1 VNNLMHWKD
10 LLQSQSRQLLAP
22 ALVITVTLIIGL
34 VARRLIFAALTR
46 WARKTT
52 SQMDDIIVGAIR
64 GPFLIWVL
72 MLSIHLA
79 AQFSAL
85 PDKVNSLIG
94 QILLSLLIVSLTVV
108 GAKIA
113 SEGVRVYGTRVQG
126 ALPVTSMTQNL
137 ARLAV
142 IIVGLLLL
150 LNTLGMTITPLLTA
164 LGVFGL
170 AVSLGLQDT
179 LANFFAGF
187 NVSLSGHVRLGDY
200 IKLDSGE
207 EGYVADIAWRS
218 TTIQSLSNNLIIV
231 PNSKLAQ
238 AIVTNYHLP
247 EKRISLSIPVSV
259 SYDSDPDRIENILV
273 EEAQKGTGVIPGLL
287 AEPEPRARLNPGFGS
302 SSLDFTL
309 ICHVAEFT
317 DQYSVQHELRKRILL
332 RFRREKIEIPFPI
345 RTVYLKGPG
354 SAGVPPA

>member
-1 VNNLMHWKD
+1 MHWKA

-22 ALVITVTLIIGL
+22 VLVIAVTLIIGL

-46 WARKTT
+46 WAKKTT
-52 SQMDDIIVGAIR
+52 SQIDDIIVAAIR

-79 AQFSAL
+79 AQCSSL
-85 PDKVNSLIG
+85 PKDIRDLIG
-94 QILLSLLIVSLTVV
+94 RILLFLLIVSLTVV
-108 GAKIA
+108 GAKLA
-113 SEGVRVYGTRVQG
+113 SECVRVYGTRTQG

-137 ARLAV
+137 AKLAV
-142 IIVGLLLL
+142 IIIGFLILLRS
-150 LNTLGMTITPLLTA
+150 LGMEITPLLTA
-164 LGVFGL
+164 LGVVGL

-187 NVSLSGHVRLGDY
+187 YVSLSGHVRLGDY
-200 IKLDSGE
+200 IKLNTGE
-207 EGYVADIAWRS
+207 EGYVSDIAWRS
-218 TTIQSLSNNLIIV
+218 TMIKALSNNLIIV

-238 AIVTNYHLP
+238 AIVTNYYLP
-247 EKRISLSIPVSV
+247 EKRVILSIPVSV
-259 SYDSDPDRIENILV
+259 GYDSDPDRIENILV
-273 EEAQKGTGVIPGLL
+273 EETQKGTGVIPGLL
-287 AEPEPRARLNPGFGS
+287 ADPAPKARLNPGFGS

-332 RFRREKIEIPFPI
+332 RFRSEKIEMPFPI
-345 RTVYLKGPG
+345 RTVYLRSGTDDDK
-354 SAGVPPA
+354 